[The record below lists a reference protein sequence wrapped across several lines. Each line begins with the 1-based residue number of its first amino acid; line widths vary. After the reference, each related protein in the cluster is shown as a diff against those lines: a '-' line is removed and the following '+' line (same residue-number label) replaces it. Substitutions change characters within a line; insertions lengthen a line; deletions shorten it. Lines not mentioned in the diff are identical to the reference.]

1 MVDSPLGPLR
11 WVEQGSGQDQVVLIH
26 GFGGDAENWRFN
38 MTALSARHRVIAVDL
53 PGHGE
58 STKQVGSDAVSA
70 IVDTLL
76 HVLAVRAPGPAHLV
90 GHSLGG
96 LIAAEIALR
105 EPSRCSSLF
114 LIAPAGFGQAADG
127 RYVQE
132 FVDAD
137 EEVGMRAVLD
147 LLFERRGVITSSIVR
162 EVLRGKSAAG
172 AEAALRTMSRSLL
185 VGQDQHLVDYA
196 KLAEVPFPTAA
207 LWGAD
212 DRVIACPQGPRLGET
227 IPVKVLHG
235 VGHSPHVEAANRV
248 NRILADFWDT
258 GVLSV

>member
-1 MVDSPLGPLR
+1 MDAPLGPLR
-11 WVEQGSGQDQVVLIH
+11 WVEQGSGHDQVVLIH

-38 MTALSARHRVIAVDL
+38 MTALSAGRRVIAVDL

-58 STKQVGSDAVSA
+58 STKRVGSDAVSA

-76 HVLAVRAPGPAHLV
+76 QVLDARAPGSTHLV

-96 LIAAEIALR
+96 LIATELALR
-105 EPSRCSSLF
+105 DPSRCSSLF

-127 RYVQE
+127 RYIQE

-137 EEVGMRAVLD
+137 NEADMRAVLD
-147 LLFERRGVITSSIVR
+147 LLFESRGLITSSIAR
-162 EVLRGKSAAG
+162 EVLRGKSRAG
-172 AEAALRTMSRSLL
+172 AQAALRTISNSLL
-185 VGQDQHLVDYA
+185 AGHDQHLVDYA
-196 KLAEVPFPTAA
+196 KLAEVRFPTAA

-212 DRVIACPQGPRLGET
+212 DRVIACPKGSSLGQA
-227 IPVKVLHG
+227 IPLKVLQG

-248 NRILADFWDT
+248 NRILVDFWNT
-258 GVLSV
+258 GALSL